1 VSHLPVEGEGC
12 VEWVARARV
21 PAVWLSPWAVEHA
34 SEVSAKVAGACF
46 LVVDEH
52 EGVEVA
58 TSPCRCLHLSARVVS
73 ADPAGAVARVLAFMA
88 GEPLPVDA

>member
-1 VSHLPVEGEGC
+1 

-46 LVVDEH
+46 LVLDDEG
-52 EGVEVA
+52 ERLQVR
-58 TSPCRCLHLSARVVS
+58 TSPCRCLHLSARALA
-73 ADPAGAVARVLAFMA
+73 ADPAGAVARVLAFVA
-88 GEPLPVDA
+88 GEPVPVDA